1 MNYYLYLYEFSA
13 QDDEDEDECSERKVF
28 ASFSRIFFPLFSY
41 LVAPTYLARV
51 KRDAAVKGDKAAEC

>member
-28 ASFSRIFFPLFSY
+28 ASFSRIFFPPLQLLSCSD
-41 LVAPTYLARV
+41 LSRAR
-51 KRDAAVKGDKAAEC
+51 